1 MGGPRRALQ
10 AGFSALEPER
20 DLGLDLDSSPD
31 PDGLVPRTSER
42 LHSGPHVAPQLEA
55 LIPTSLWQDGAEID
69 SQTASQ
75 WASGLLDRA
84 LQRLSV
90 RPRDVVVVCGM
101 GLREAGLIVNVY
113 RVPGVDEVALD
124 REFRIVITRPHRGS
138 TWQRRMVGGREVWWS
153 APPANS
159 PDHDPGFHVAFWVA
173 DACVVH
179 VAGDEDRIEAA
190 IPMLP

>member
-1 MGGPRRALQ
+1 MASTSRAAHERYLDAFHQRWAALDGPFRP
-10 AGFSALEPER
+10 GFPPLSPKR

-138 TWQRRMVGGREVWWS
+138 DMAAPHGRRSRGLVVG
-153 APPANS
+153 A
-159 PDHDPGFHVAFWVA
+159 
-173 DACVVH
+173 AC
-179 VAGDEDRIEAA
+179 E
-190 IPMLP
+190 